1 MKRRN
6 FLQKSV
12 QTSALLTL
20 GSLLPNAIL
29 AMPYACNTVNTD
41 LFFKLS
47 LAEWSFHR
55 AIKSGAMNHL
65 DFAAKA
71 QSFGCTGIE
80 YVSNFFRDKA
90 KDNEYL
96 KQMNSRAA
104 DAGVE
109 NVLIM
114 IGREGNLASAD
125 TKERLKAV
133 ENHYKWVDAA
143 HFLGCKTIRV
153 DLRGGTE
160 KDEAGKA
167 SIASLAALA
176 NFAKGSNINV
186 VVENHGGFSSDGV
199 WLSNV
204 IKNVNLANCG
214 TLPDF
219 GNFCIEKDKNKNCL
233 SSYDLYKGMEE
244 LLPFAKGVSA
254 KSRDF
259 AADGTEATIDFY
271 KIMKL
276 VKASGYTGFVGIEYE
291 GTLLSEEEGVQ
302 KTKDLLLK
310 VAKQL

>member
-6 FLQKSV
+6 FLQKSA
-12 QTSALLTL
+12 QTGALLTL
-20 GSLLPNAIL
+20 GSLIP
-29 AMPYACNTVNTD
+29 NTVLGMPFTKTD
-41 LFFKLS
+41 TELFFKLS

-55 AIKSGAMNHL
+55 AIKSGEMDHL

-71 QSFGCTGIE
+71 QSFGCTGVE
-80 YVSNFFRDKA
+80 YVSNLFKTKA
-90 KDNEYL
+90 KDKTYL
-96 KQMNSRAA
+96 KQMNTRVA

-114 IGREGNLASAD
+114 IGGEGNLATANAQD
-125 TKERLKAV
+125 RLKAI
-133 ENHYKWVDAA
+133 ERHYKWIDAA

-153 DLRGGTE
+153 DLRGGTD
-160 KDEAGKA
+160 KTEAAKA
-167 SIASLAALA
+167 SAASLATLA
-176 NFAKGSNINV
+176 NFAKSSNINV

-199 WLSNV
+199 WLSNIMKQV
-204 IKNVNLANCG
+204 GLSNCG

-219 GNFCIEKDKNKNCL
+219 GNFCITKDKNKNCL
-233 SSYDLYKGMEE
+233 ESYDLYKGMEE

-254 KSRDF
+254 KSKNF
-259 AADGTEATIDFY
+259 AADGTETDIDFY

-276 VKASGYTGFVGIEYE
+276 VKESGYTGFVGIEYE
-291 GTLLSEEEGVQ
+291 GTLLSEDEGVQ

>member
-6 FLQKSV
+6 FLQKSA
-12 QTSALLTL
+12 QTGALLTL
-20 GSLLPNAIL
+20 GSLLPNTML
-29 AMPYACNTVNTD
+29 GMPFTNTDKD

-55 AIKSGAMNHL
+55 AIKSGEMDHL

-71 QSFGCTGIE
+71 QSFGCTGVE
-80 YVSNFFRDKA
+80 YVSNLFKTKA
-90 KDNEYL
+90 KDKEYL

-114 IGREGNLASAD
+114 IGGEGGLAH
-125 TKERLKAV
+125 TETRVRLKSI
-133 ENHYKWVDAA
+133 EKHYKWVDAA
-143 HFLGCKTIRV
+143 HFLGCKTVRV
-153 DLRGGTE
+153 DLRGGNN
-160 KDEAGKA
+160 KSDAAKA
-167 SIASLAALA
+167 SAASLATLA
-176 NFAKGSNINV
+176 DFAKGSNINV

-199 WLSNV
+199 WLANV
-204 IKNVNLANCG
+204 IKQVGLANCG

-219 GNFCIEKDKNKNCL
+219 GNFCIEKDKDKNCL
-233 SSYDLYKGMEE
+233 SSYDMYKGMKE

-254 KSRDF
+254 KSRNF
-259 AADGTEATIDFY
+259 AADGTEADIDFY

-276 VKASGYTGFVGIEYE
+276 VKESGYTGFVGIEYE
-291 GTLLSEEEGVQ
+291 GTLLPEEEGVQ

>member
-6 FLQKSV
+6 FLQKSA
-12 QTSALLTL
+12 QTGALLTL
-20 GSLLPNAIL
+20 GSLLPNTML
-29 AMPYACNTVNTD
+29 GMPFTNTDKD

-55 AIKSGAMNHL
+55 AIKSGEMDHL

-71 QSFGCTGIE
+71 QSFGCTGVE
-80 YVSNFFRDKA
+80 YVSNLFKTKA
-90 KDNEYL
+90 KDKEYL

-114 IGREGNLASAD
+114 IGGEGGLAHTE
-125 TKERLKAV
+125 TKERLKSI
-133 ENHYKWVDAA
+133 EKHYKWVDAA
-143 HFLGCKTIRV
+143 HYLGCKTIRV
-153 DLRGGTE
+153 DLRGGTD
-160 KDEAGKA
+160 KTEAAKA
-167 SIASLAALA
+167 STASLATLA
-176 NFAKGSNINV
+176 NFAKDANINV

-199 WLSNV
+199 WLANV
-204 IKNVNLANCG
+204 IKQVGLANCG

-219 GNFCIEKDKNKNCL
+219 GNFCIEKDKDKNCL
-233 SSYDLYKGMEE
+233 SSYDMYKGMKE

-254 KSRDF
+254 KSRNF
-259 AADGTEATIDFY
+259 AADGTEADIDFY

-276 VKASGYTGFVGIEYE
+276 VKESGYTGFVGIEYE
-291 GTLLSEEEGVQ
+291 GTLLPEEEGVQ

>member
-6 FLQKSV
+6 FLQKSA
-12 QTSALLTL
+12 QTGALLTL
-20 GSLLPNAIL
+20 GGLLPNAIL
-29 AMPYACNTVNTD
+29 AMPYACNTVNAD
-41 LFFKLS
+41 IFFKLS

-55 AIKSGAMNHL
+55 AIKSGEMDHL

-71 QSFGCTGIE
+71 QSFGCTGVE
-80 YVSNFFRDKA
+80 YVSNLFKTKA
-90 KDNEYL
+90 KDKEYL

-114 IGREGNLASAD
+114 IGGEGGLAHIDA
-125 TKERLKAV
+125 KERLKSI
-133 ENHYKWVDAA
+133 EKHYKWVDAA

-153 DLRGGTE
+153 DLRGGAD
-160 KDEAGKA
+160 KNNAAKA
-167 SIASLAALA
+167 SIDSLTVLA
-176 NFAKGSNINV
+176 TYAEEANINV

-204 IKNVNLANCG
+204 IKQVGLTNCG

-219 GNFCIEKDKNKNCL
+219 GNFCIEKDKNKKCL
-233 SSYDLYKGMEE
+233 SSYDMYKGMAE

-259 AADGTEATIDFY
+259 AADGTEANIDFY

-276 VKASGYTGFVGIEYE
+276 VKESGYTGFVGIEYE